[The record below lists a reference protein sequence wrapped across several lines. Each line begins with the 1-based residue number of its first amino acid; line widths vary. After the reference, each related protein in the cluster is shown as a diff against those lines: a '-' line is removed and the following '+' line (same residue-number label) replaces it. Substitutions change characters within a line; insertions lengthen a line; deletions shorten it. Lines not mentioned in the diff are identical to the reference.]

1 MGLTLC
7 YTIGIM
13 GSSYSISE
21 ARWGWSYT
29 KLYMRKDLTVTLTF
43 WYTMYIMRKQIKEWG
58 LIDGDFLQGMA
69 LMLLP
74 VLLTLV

>member
-13 GSSYSISE
+13 GSSYSIS
-21 ARWGWSYT
+21 ADGRADSYT

-43 WYTMYIMRKQIKEWG
+43 WYTMYIMRKQIKKWG